1 MKAYWH
7 IHHDKL
13 LEFSGNIDKRI
24 EYIKYG
30 KPTEEIELRLRLLKP
45 VKGKLP
51 DAVIKV
57 WAAYEKARAAWEKA
71 WAAWEKAWAA
81 CDKARAAYD
90 KARAAYDKAWA
101 VWEKA
106 WAACNETIQKYQ
118 SKIEALHTLECPDCP
133 WDGETIFPERKDD
146 PA

>member
-57 WAAYEKARAAWEKA
+57 WAAYEKARAAYEKA
-71 WAAWEKAWAA
+71 LAACDKAWAA
-81 CDKARAAYD
+81 CDEA
-90 KARAAYDKAWA
+90 
-101 VWEKA
+101 
-106 WAACNETIQKYQ
+106 IQKYQ
-118 SKIEALHTLECPDCP
+118 SKIETLHTLECPGCP
-133 WDGETIFPERKDD
+133 WDGETIFPERKK
-146 PA
+146 

>member
-57 WAAYEKARAAWEKA
+57 WAVWEKV
-71 WAAWEKAWAA
+71 WAA
-81 CDKARAAYD
+81 CD
-90 KARAAYDKAWA
+90 
-101 VWEKA
+101 
-106 WAACNETIQKYQ
+106 ETIQKYQ

>member
-57 WAAYEKARAAWEKA
+57 WAV
-71 WAAWEKAWAA
+71 WEKAWAA
-81 CDKARAAYD
+81 CD
-90 KARAAYDKAWA
+90 
-101 VWEKA
+101 
-106 WAACNETIQKYQ
+106 ETIQKYQ